1 MMKDPEKIEEE
12 MDELL
17 DDDNP
22 FSLEGASTTRGRRLI
37 PRVDETLYDL

>member
-1 MMKDPEKIEEE
+1 MG
-12 MDELL
+12 ELL

-22 FSLEGASTTRGRRLI
+22 FSLEGASTTRRRRPT